1 MEWSTE
7 KEQERASAAARWLFD
22 QVGIRGE
29 WTRLGGFWPQ
39 TCLRRGVWYRILSH
53 DPQSRT
59 LQLGD
64 DVEELDVNLTYLK
77 VRADLPEKTVVFS
90 EGKWTHR
97 PPAEMTYV
105 AVCPRGHEHRLG
117 GAPPASTLCKCPEC
131 NRDYEWGWE
140 DPAETET

>member
-29 WTRLGGFWPQ
+29 WARLGGFWPQ

-90 EGKWTHR
+90 EGKWNS
-97 PPAEMTYV
+97 PPTGGDDVRCGLSKGAR
-105 AVCPRGHEHRLG
+105 ASAGRSAACEHSVQMPG
-117 GAPPASTLCKCPEC
+117 VQ
-131 NRDYEWGWE
+131 
-140 DPAETET
+140 